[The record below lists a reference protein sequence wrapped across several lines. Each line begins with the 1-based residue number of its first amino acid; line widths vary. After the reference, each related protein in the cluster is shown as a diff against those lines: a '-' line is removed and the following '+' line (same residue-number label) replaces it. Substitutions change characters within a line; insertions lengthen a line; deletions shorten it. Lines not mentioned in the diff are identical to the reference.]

1 MLFIHVSLLID
12 VIIVIVLTK
21 RLIVKYYSCLSY
33 YDHGWHK
40 KDQTSIIITYCYCS
54 MICCIR
60 FGSSFIIFHHF
71 LLSGWPATKATLAMP
86 QRCPRSNCLCWHSG
100 RNMRIDELS
109 VPSHMSLLY
118 YINNWYKC
126 CCSCHHFWIYYEF
139 DLLSFYTILHH
150 STSLLHLAILSWVGQ
165 CCNPITSQVGSNDFR
180 RP

>member
-1 MLFIHVSLLID
+1 MFVILWSWLTQKRSNKYHYYILL
-12 VIIVIVLTK
+12 LQ
-21 RLIVKYYSCLSY
+21 
-33 YDHGWHK
+33 YDLLYPFWV
-40 KDQTSIIITYCYCS
+40 
-54 MICCIR
+54 
-60 FGSSFIIFHHF
+60 IFHH
-71 LLSGWPATKATLAMP
+71 LSSLSTVGVACHKGHAGHAAALSKV
-86 QRCPRSNCLCWHSG
+86 QGRLCWHSG

-139 DLLSFYTILHH
+139 DLLSCYTILHH

>member
-118 YINNWYKC
+118 YINNWSVLVIIFGYIMNLIC
-126 CCSCHHFWIYYEF
+126 Y
-139 DLLSFYTILHH
+139 H
-150 STSLLHLAILSWVGQ
+150 STPFYISFAFGDFVLSWSMLQ
-165 CCNPITSQVGSNDFR
+165 PNH
-180 RP
+180 

>member
-1 MLFIHVSLLID
+1 MFVILWSWLTQKWSNKYHYYILL
-12 VIIVIVLTK
+12 LQ
-21 RLIVKYYSCLSY
+21 
-33 YDHGWHK
+33 YDLLYPFWV
-40 KDQTSIIITYCYCS
+40 
-54 MICCIR
+54 
-60 FGSSFIIFHHF
+60 IFHH
-71 LLSGWPATKATLAMP
+71 LSSLSTVGVACHKGHAGHAAALSKV
-86 QRCPRSNCLCWHSG
+86 QGRLCWHSG

>member
-1 MLFIHVSLLID
+1 MFVILWSWLTQKRSNKYHYYILL
-12 VIIVIVLTK
+12 LQ
-21 RLIVKYYSCLSY
+21 
-33 YDHGWHK
+33 YDLLYPFWV
-40 KDQTSIIITYCYCS
+40 
-54 MICCIR
+54 
-60 FGSSFIIFHHF
+60 IFHH
-71 LLSGWPATKATLAMP
+71 LSSLSTVGVACHKGHAGHAAALSKV
-86 QRCPRSNCLCWHSG
+86 QGRLCWHSG